1 MSISSP
7 TQLYKFSNFENSK
20 SILESC
26 ALWSNSPLSFNDP
39 FEMLPSLD
47 EEQKNIVVQQD
58 YE

>member
-1 MSISSP
+1 MFNA
-7 TQLYKFSNFENSK
+7 LYKFSSFENAK

-26 ALWSNSPLSFNDP
+26 ALWSKSPLSFNDP